1 MGAGPLVPPMFKM
14 QIKKKGKMNMT
25 NQLNNIDSASQKTS
39 ADLVVYQLVINTN
52 HLRCDDHT
60 QINSRLSIA

>member
-1 MGAGPLVPPMFKM
+1 
-14 QIKKKGKMNMT
+14 MT